1 MKKVLLALLSALVVN
16 SAYSQSLHDD
26 QKDLRQRII
35 DKLGDMKLKPEIDID
50 GTVFFQYNNYEL
62 YVSVVPEETVRRPF
76 LVSMYYGDSYGKTV
90 TRKKLETAL
99 PDLNNDLSCV
109 KVILEDDYYLVST
122 DMYANSPVAIERM
135 ADDIT
140 SAVRKIHD
148 GYLDEIVK
156 RCESLR
162 KEEEMMLEEN
172 ARHNLTFKIPS
183 VKPEETGDTVSFNM
197 ILVSG
202 YVNGK
207 GKGYDYRIGETE
219 VTQRLWYAVM
229 GENPSFHNKKLT
241 PPKNPKSKNPKSKN
255 QEPDDYPVD
264 SVRYSDVVKFLEKLN
279 EKTDD
284 KYVFRLPDKDEWLFA
299 ANGGKER
306 SSFKY
311 AGSDDPNKVMVFS
324 IEGQEKDPQK
334 VKSLKP
340 NELGIYDMSGNVA
353 ELCSDGPD
361 DESRYDL
368 GGAYKGGTNRGK
380 LDYNNY
386 SSIKLAES
394 RPETGFR
401 LVMEVKK

>member
-99 PDLNNDLSCV
+99 PDLNNNLSCV

-229 GENPSFHNKKLT
+229 GENPSKFNHSF
-241 PPKNPKSKNPKSKN
+241 KNQSKN
-255 QEPDDYPVD
+255 YPVENV
-264 SVRYSDVVKFLEKLN
+264 SYKDVLTFLDMLN

-299 ANGGKER
+299 AKVDNIKLKDVILNVSGPREVKKE
-306 SSFKY
+306 KC
-311 AGSDDPNKVMVFS
+311 D
-324 IEGQEKDPQK
+324 
-334 VKSLKP
+334 
-340 NELGIYDMSGNVA
+340 NESGLFHMLGNVYEWCA
-353 ELCSDGPD
+353 DGPENVPD
-361 DESRYDL
+361 KKYIL
-368 GGAYKGGTNRGK
+368 GGAYNSYPQEIDVESKNISLDDFMKDRGMQTGQ
-380 LDYNNY
+380 
-386 SSIKLAES
+386 SETP
-394 RPETGFR
+394 RPNTGFR

>member
-16 SAYSQSLHDD
+16 SAYSQSLNDD

-35 DKLGDMKLKPEIDID
+35 DKLQDMNLKPEIDID

-148 GYLDEIVK
+148 GYLDDIVK

-229 GENPSFHNKKLT
+229 GENPSKFNHGF
-241 PPKNPKSKNPKSKN
+241 KN
-255 QEPDDYPVD
+255 QSKSYPVENV
-264 SVRYSDVVKFLEKLN
+264 SYSEVMDFLEELN
-279 EKTDD
+279 KKTDD

-299 ANGGKER
+299 AKGGIEPD
-306 SSFKY
+306 SLQF
-311 AGSDDPNKVMVFS
+311 AGSNDLRDVTYDKKNLESPIEVKNKKMTPNK
-324 IEGQEKDPQK
+324 
-334 VKSLKP
+334 
-340 NELGIYDMSGNVA
+340 LGLYDMSGNVS

-361 DESRYDL
+361 GESRYDL
-368 GGAYKGGTNRGK
+368 GGSYKVGIDYCK
-380 LDYNNY
+380 LDYKNY

-394 RPETGFR
+394 RPGIGFR

>member
-99 PDLNNDLSCV
+99 PDLNNNLSCV

-299 ANGGKER
+299 AKVDNIKLKDVILNVSGPREVKKE
-306 SSFKY
+306 KC
-311 AGSDDPNKVMVFS
+311 D
-324 IEGQEKDPQK
+324 
-334 VKSLKP
+334 
-340 NELGIYDMSGNVA
+340 NESGLFHMLGNVYEWCA
-353 ELCSDGPD
+353 DGPENVPD
-361 DESRYDL
+361 KKYIL
-368 GGAYKGGTNRGK
+368 GGAYNSYPQEIDVESKNISLDDFMKDRGMQTGQ
-380 LDYNNY
+380 
-386 SSIKLAES
+386 SETP
-394 RPETGFR
+394 RPNTGFR

>member
-99 PDLNNDLSCV
+99 PDLNNNLSCV

-229 GENPSFHNKKLT
+229 GENPSKFTHSF
-241 PPKNPKSKNPKSKN
+241 KNQSKN
-255 QEPDDYPVD
+255 YPVENV
-264 SVRYSDVVKFLEKLN
+264 SYKDVLTFLDMLN
-279 EKTDD
+279 KKTDD

-299 ANGGKER
+299 AKVDNIKLKDVILNVSGPREVKKE
-306 SSFKY
+306 KC
-311 AGSDDPNKVMVFS
+311 D
-324 IEGQEKDPQK
+324 
-334 VKSLKP
+334 
-340 NELGIYDMSGNVA
+340 NESGLFHMLGNVYEWCA
-353 ELCSDGPD
+353 DGPENVPD
-361 DESRYDL
+361 KKYIL
-368 GGAYKGGTNRGK
+368 GGAYNSYPQEIDVESKNISLDDFMKDKGMQEGQSETP
-380 LDYNNY
+380 
-386 SSIKLAES
+386 
-394 RPETGFR
+394 RPNTGFR

>member
-229 GENPSFHNKKLT
+229 GENPSTFNHSF
-241 PPKNPKSKNPKSKN
+241 KNQSKN
-255 QEPDDYPVD
+255 YPVENV
-264 SVRYSDVVKFLEKLN
+264 SYKDVLTFLDMLN
-279 EKTDD
+279 KKTDD

-299 ANGGKER
+299 AKVDNIGKL
-306 SSFKY
+306 KY
-311 AGSDDPNKVMVFS
+311 VIIDKSGPWEVKK
-324 IEGQEKDPQK
+324 EKYD
-334 VKSLKP
+334 
-340 NELGIYDMSGNVA
+340 NESGLFHMLGNVY
-353 ELCSDGPD
+353 EWCEDGPEND
-361 DESRYDL
+361 PDKKYVL
-368 GGAYKGGTNRGK
+368 GGAYNSYLENIGVENISLDKFMKDKGMQEGQSDIPRSN
-380 LDYNNY
+380 
-386 SSIKLAES
+386 
-394 RPETGFR
+394 TGFR